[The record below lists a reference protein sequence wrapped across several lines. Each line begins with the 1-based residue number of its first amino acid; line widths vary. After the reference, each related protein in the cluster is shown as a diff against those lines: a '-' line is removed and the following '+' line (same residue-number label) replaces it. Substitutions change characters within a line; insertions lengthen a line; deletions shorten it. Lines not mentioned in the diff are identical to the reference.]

1 MRKVDIL
8 TPFDNQLITHTV
20 GYNLKYVL
28 PYNAVQASY
37 EVDCVTEGFNMP
49 ELVAKLVVTIK
60 NRYPGIPMNSI
71 INLILVKIA
80 QMLTA
85 KRIKYV
91 EHCKVGYPNY
101 YAIIFM
107 ISGAGKDKLS
117 NELDNFVFYPFREWF
132 KFNVQARK
140 DKFNTELQQSAVAKF
155 SKDKQ
160 ELQRKSYIKEKL
172 KEFRNMIIE
181 VSDGTREGLYCDAK
195 AFKSADFGSLMVKI
209 AEFGQ
214 YLTNMTTEQKL
225 FLNTLFEGYDGIIRS
240 QCIKGERREESVEDL
255 PVNALLYSDPTMFKN
270 HNVETMFNNLMETG
284 LGRRC
289 VITFMCKKEP
299 YEIEK
304 GPQKAYKSEN
314 KYYQDLKAIGEK
326 LFKVFDSVT
335 LDTQYELQ
343 EKTYT
348 QSFYPYRIRLEEL
361 ANKEDN
367 SLLDK
372 EIISRELKALK
383 LSTIYACLN
392 HPAEFYIS
400 QNDMEQ
406 AIDTVEMLSKDFK
419 SFLNYKPKRY
429 DKYDKFYNFL
439 AEHINEKFGKTQL
452 VCHYY
457 SYSGLSRDKFR
468 SEFEKYMEVIAE
480 MATQRGTF
488 LEKTPINHNSGYS
501 YSLIYLQPKNLS
513 DKVIPLDT
521 LLNG

>member
-1 MRKVDIL
+1 M
-8 TPFDNQLITHTV
+8 
-20 GYNLKYVL
+20 
-28 PYNAVQASY
+28 
-37 EVDCVTEGFNMP
+37 
-49 ELVAKLVVTIK
+49 
-60 NRYPGIPMNSI
+60 
-71 INLILVKIA
+71 
-80 QMLTA
+80 
-85 KRIKYV
+85 
-91 EHCKVGYPNY
+91 
-101 YAIIFM
+101 
-107 ISGAGKDKLS
+107 
-117 NELDNFVFYPFREWF
+117 
-132 KFNVQARK
+132 
-140 DKFNTELQQSAVAKF
+140 
-155 SKDKQ
+155 
-160 ELQRKSYIKEKL
+160 
-172 KEFRNMIIE
+172 
-181 VSDGTREGLYCDAK
+181 
-195 AFKSADFGSLMVKI
+195 
-209 AEFGQ
+209 
-214 YLTNMTTEQKL
+214 
-225 FLNTLFEGYDGIIRS
+225 
-240 QCIKGERREESVEDL
+240 
-255 PVNALLYSDPTMFKN
+255 
-270 HNVETMFNNLMETG
+270 
-284 LGRRC
+284 
-289 VITFMCKKEP
+289 
-299 YEIEK
+299 
-304 GPQKAYKSEN
+304 
-314 KYYQDLKAIGEK
+314 
-326 LFKVFDSVT
+326 
-335 LDTQYELQ
+335 
-343 EKTYT
+343 
-348 QSFYPYRIRLEEL
+348 EEL

-392 HPAEFYIS
+392 HPAEFYIF